1 MTTSPEPNESRMLQL
16 VRRWRR
22 EAYEARP
29 QTGEERRKQEA
40 ELLGRFGLK
49 PMTGRP
55 QNRRAA
61 G

>member
-1 MTTSPEPNESRMLQL
+1 MTTTPEPKESRMLQL

-29 QTGEERRKQEA
+29 QTEEERRKQEA

-49 PMTGRP
+49 PRTERP
-55 QNRRAA
+55 EDQ
-61 G
+61 